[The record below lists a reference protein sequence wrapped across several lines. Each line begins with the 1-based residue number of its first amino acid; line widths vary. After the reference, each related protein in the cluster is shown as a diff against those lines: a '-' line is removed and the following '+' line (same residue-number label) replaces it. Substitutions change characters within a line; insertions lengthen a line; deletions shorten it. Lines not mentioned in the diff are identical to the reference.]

1 MFTNYCI
8 NSIIFMTVFSNT
20 CPSQEVH
27 VSLLA
32 FFFFLTCLGDSQLSS
47 DFVCGGGTLFCLI
60 LGLETSVS
68 CSICGTWEAI
78 LSESLSDTITDG
90 SVETASE
97 GASSGYLKKIGKK
110 FQEFTKSYNSKTFLY
125 SYFGTILSRCWED
138 GTEKLS
144 QKNLLKLYSKPQDC
158 DCHLVPKLFSCIQAK

>member
-1 MFTNYCI
+1 
-8 NSIIFMTVFSNT
+8 MTVFSNA

-47 DFVCGGGTLFCLI
+47 DFVWGGGTLFCLI

-78 LSESLSDTITDG
+78 LTESLSDTITDG
-90 SVETASE
+90 SVETARE
-97 GASSGYLKKIGKK
+97 GASSGLAGSLVLMVFREKAISCCGLA
-110 FQEFTKSYNSKTFLY
+110 FEVSSWNSSPASLSSSSVSY
-125 SYFGTILSRCWED
+125 
-138 GTEKLS
+138 
-144 QKNLLKLYSKPQDC
+144 
-158 DCHLVPKLFSCIQAK
+158 QAGGGGEMEAF